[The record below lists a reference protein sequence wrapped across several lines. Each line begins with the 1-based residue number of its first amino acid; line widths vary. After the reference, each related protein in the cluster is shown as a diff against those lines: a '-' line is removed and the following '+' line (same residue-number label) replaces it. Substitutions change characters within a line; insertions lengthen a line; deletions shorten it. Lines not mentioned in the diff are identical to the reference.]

1 MAENIATLTLWDDAT
16 GDADTIERG
25 TLHDADGPKVE
36 IKLTRHAITKSDL
49 PYDLDGYCVVASIA
63 DGADGY
69 DRHVHGEVR
78 ETAGGMGSLKL
89 TVDTFGFG
97 LQQP

>member
-1 MAENIATLTLWDDAT
+1 MGENIAKLTLWDEQT
-16 GDADTIERG
+16 GDADSIERG
-25 TLHDADGPKVE
+25 TLHDADGSRQE

-49 PYDLDGYCVVASIA
+49 PYDLDGFCVVASLA
-63 DGADGY
+63 DGEGGY

-97 LQQP
+97 LQLP